1 MKVLLNW
8 LRQFAPIDREPDE
21 LAQVMNTL
29 GMAVEEMAP
38 IGELDG
44 VVVGRV
50 AGLRSHPEADRIQLV
65 DVELGAAALDDAPD
79 HGGAA
84 QICCGAFNMSVGDLV
99 PVATVGT
106 TMPDGMKIER
116 RTMRGEPSHGMCC
129 SAAEIGLGDDHE
141 GILILPDGL
150 EVGAPLMS
158 QLGLAGDVLFDL
170 EVNPNRP
177 DAMSVAGV
185 ARDLAAAL
193 GVPFAIPTPAVA
205 ESTERAGDALSV
217 NVADP
222 TLCGRFVAKVVRDVA
237 VRTSPLWMQM
247 RLRLCGMRPINS
259 VVDASNYV
267 MLELGTPSHAFDLA
281 LLPEGKLGTRRAV
294 AGETLTTLDSQE
306 RTLVAGDG
314 VIVDAHDQPI
324 GIAGVMGGAST
335 EISASTTAVAVE
347 MAWWDPPSIAA
358 TSTRLGLRSEASIR
372 FERGTDWALNPLA
385 LDRFCELLG
394 DITPGGVQVCAGNI
408 DEFGSLRSPE
418 PIRVRSSRLSLLL
431 GKPFTAAEAASLL
444 EPIGFGAVVDGDE
457 VVVTVPSFR
466 PDVAT
471 ETDVAEE
478 VARHFGYENL
488 GKTVPRSPHPG
499 SLTRT
504 QQLRRRLRAVMLGEG
519 LSEAMPHPF
528 LAADQLAAAGLR
540 DVEPVKLL
548 NPMTSDESVL
558 RPSLLPG
565 LLAAAAHNAA
575 HQIDDVAL
583 FELGVVFGQPPA
595 NREADPHDPNVAS
608 LPDETERL
616 GAIWCGHDAWTAV
629 RTWHLLVAELGIDAA
644 LVNVDGA
651 AGMHPNRAA
660 TIVLRDA
667 VSDEASNV
675 VVGEV
680 GELHPTV
687 CEAAGLDVRCAW
699 LEVNATALMAAATVD
714 TAKPYSVVSQ
724 FPSADVDLA
733 FELPETVA
741 ASELEATLRAAGGD
755 ELRTLVLFDTFRGSQ
770 LPEGVRSLAYRLR
783 LQASDRTLTD
793 ADVAAIRERC
803 IAAAQD
809 AHRAKLRT

>member
-8 LRQFAPIDREPDE
+8 LRQFAPIDHPADE

-29 GMAVEEMAP
+29 GMAVEEMTP

-44 VVVGRV
+44 VVVGKV
-50 AGLRSHPEADRIQLV
+50 ARLRSHPEADRIQLV
-65 DVELGAAALDDAPD
+65 DVELDKSSEPV
-79 HGGAA
+79 

-106 TMPDGMKIER
+106 TMGDGTHIAR
-116 RTMRGEPSHGMCC
+116 RTMRGQASEGMCC
-129 SAAEIGLGDDHE
+129 SAAELGLGDDHE
-141 GILILPDGL
+141 GILILPSNL
-150 EVGAPLMS
+150 EVGEPLMS

-170 EVNPNRP
+170 EINPNRP

-193 GVPFAIPTPAVA
+193 GVPFAIPTPEVV
-205 ESTERAGDALSV
+205 EDATPASDLLSV
-217 NVADP
+217 DVADP
-222 TLCGRFVAKVVRDVA
+222 SLCGRFVVRVVRDV
-237 VRTSPLWMQM
+237 TIGPSPLWMQM
-247 RLRLCGMRPINS
+247 RLRLCGMRPISS

-281 LLPEGKLGTRRAV
+281 LLADGQIGTRRSAE
-294 AGETLTTLDSQE
+294 GETLTTLDGQE

-314 VIVDAHDQPI
+314 VIVDAHDAPI

-335 EISASTTAVAVE
+335 EISDSTTAVAVE

-372 FERGTDWALNPLA
+372 FERGTDWALNPTA

-394 DITPGGVQVCAGNI
+394 EITPGGVSVCVGVI
-408 DEFGSLRSPE
+408 DERGTLPAVE

-431 GKPFTAAEAASLL
+431 GQPFTAAGAAELL
-444 EPIGFGAVVDGDE
+444 EPIGFGATVDGDE

-478 VARHFGYENL
+478 VARHFGYQKL

-499 SLTRT
+499 ALTRT
-504 QQLRRRLRAVMLGEG
+504 QQLRRRVRQVMIGEG
-519 LSEAMPHPF
+519 LDEAMPHPF
-528 LAADQLAAAGLR
+528 LSPEQLAAAGL
-540 DVEPVKLL
+540 DDAAVVKLL
-548 NPMTSDESVL
+548 NPMAGDESVL
-558 RPSLLPG
+558 RPSLRPG

-575 HQIDDVAL
+575 HQMDDAAL
-583 FELGVVFGQPPA
+583 FEMGVVFGEPPEH
-595 NREADPHDPNVAS
+595 REVDPHDANVAW
-608 LPDETERL
+608 LPAETEHL
-616 GAIWCGHDAWTAV
+616 GAIWCGADAWAAV
-629 RTWHLLVAELGIDAA
+629 RTWHLLAAELGVDAA
-644 LVNVDGA
+644 LVNVEGA

-667 VSDEASNV
+667 ASDGASKV

-680 GELHPTV
+680 GELHPSV
-687 CEAAGLDVRCAW
+687 CEAMGLVSRCAW
-699 LEVNATALMAAATVD
+699 LEVNADALMAAATVD
-714 TAKPYSVVSQ
+714 TAKPYAVVSQ

-733 FELPETVA
+733 FELSDAVR
-741 ASELEATLRAAGGD
+741 ASALEATLRAAGGD
-755 ELRTLVLFDTFRGSQ
+755 ELRTLELFDIYRGDQ
-770 LPEGVRSLAYRLR
+770 LADGVRSLAYRLR
-783 LQASDRTLTD
+783 CQADDRTLTD

-803 IAAAQD
+803 ITAAES
-809 AHRAKLRT
+809 AHGAKLRT